1 MHNSQTNSKTY
12 THGIR
17 SYMGF
22 IKALATIS
30 VLAVST
36 GCLEIATS
44 ELETLTY
51 SLLRN
56 ENTKWEIVGDSLV
69 YPLKDKQL
77 RVLSNGSVDLV
88 AETASG
94 QSLISICVLKSD
106 ISKLFVQVAGVK
118 HLPEPSVSGSSG
130 IKEALVYEAINEINQ
145 ALEAQEETQEI
156 IEQEPI
162 EIEEE

>member
-1 MHNSQTNSKTY
+1 MHNCQTKTKTH

-17 SYMGF
+17 TAMGF
-22 IKALATIS
+22 LKAIATIS
-30 VLAVST
+30 VIAFVT

-51 SLLRN
+51 QLLRD
-56 ENTKWEIVGDSLV
+56 ENTKWQIVGDSLV

-94 QSLISICVLKSD
+94 QSLISICVLKAD

-130 IKEALVYEAINEINQ
+130 IKETLVYEAINEIYQ
-145 ALEAQEETQEI
+145 ALEAQEATE
-156 IEQEPI
+156 EPI
-162 EIEEE
+162 AIEEEE

>member
-1 MHNSQTNSKTY
+1 MHNSQTKTK
-12 THGIR
+12 THTYGIC

-22 IKALATIS
+22 IKVIAAIS
-30 VLAVST
+30 VLAFVT

-44 ELETLTY
+44 QLETLTY
-51 SLLRN
+51 SLLQDK
-56 ENTKWEIVGDSLV
+56 NTKWEIVGDSLV
-69 YPLKDKQL
+69 YPLKDKHL

-94 QSLISICVLKSD
+94 QSLITICTLKSD

-130 IKEALVYEAINEINQ
+130 IKEALVYEAIYEIND
-145 ALEAQEETQEI
+145 AIEAQEAT
-156 IEQEPI
+156 QEPI
-162 EIEEE
+162 AIEEEE

>member
-1 MHNSQTNSKTY
+1 MHNSQTKSKTHSY
-12 THGIR
+12 GIR

-22 IKALATIS
+22 LKAIATIS
-30 VLAVST
+30 VLAFVT

-56 ENTKWEIVGDSLV
+56 ENTKWVIVGDSLV

-94 QSLISICVLKSD
+94 QSLISICVLKAD
-106 ISKLFVQVAGVK
+106 ISKLFVQIAGVK
-118 HLPEPSVSGSSG
+118 HLPEPSVSGSNG

-145 ALEAQEETQEI
+145 ALEEQEAT
-156 IEQEPI
+156 QEPI